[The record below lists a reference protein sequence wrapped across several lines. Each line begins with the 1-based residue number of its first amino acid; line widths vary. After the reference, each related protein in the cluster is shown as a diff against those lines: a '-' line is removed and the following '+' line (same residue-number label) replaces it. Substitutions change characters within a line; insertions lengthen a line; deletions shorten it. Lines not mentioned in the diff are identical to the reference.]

1 MAATDDRR
9 PKYQRI
15 ADSLREA
22 IRSGEYGPGD
32 RLPGENDLMA
42 AHGVARMT
50 ARQAIGVLRDEGI
63 AEARKG
69 AGVFVRAFRPLR
81 RRGIQRLA
89 RDQWGSGR
97 SIWSA
102 DIESRVLEVDQ
113 VSVSEETA
121 PAHVSAVLDL
131 AAEDVVCVRR
141 RRFVLDGKPVLLA
154 TSFLPLPLVAGSA
167 ITQEDTGPGGTYAR
181 LAELGYEPVHFREE
195 IRSRMP
201 SPDELTQLSMAP
213 GTPVILICRTAFTD
227 EGRPVEVNEMTL
239 DAASYVLE
247 YDFDANSKPTSRNP
261 DTAPPDPCSADI
273 QR

>member
-102 DIESRVLEVDQ
+102 DIESRALEVDQ

-261 DTAPPDPCSADI
+261 DTAPPDSCSADI

>member
-22 IRSGEYGPGD
+22 IRSGEYSPGD
-32 RLPGENDLMA
+32 RLPGENELMA
-42 AHGVARMT
+42 EYGVARMT
-50 ARQAIGVLRDEGI
+50 ARQALGVLRDEGI

-69 AGVFVRAFRPLR
+69 AGVFVRSFRPIR

-89 RDQWGSGR
+89 REQWGNGR

-102 DIESRVLEVDQ
+102 DIESRALEVDQ

-121 PAHVSAVLDL
+121 PAYVSVALDL
-131 AAEDVVCVRR
+131 AAGDLVCVRR
-141 RRFVLDGKPVLLA
+141 RRFVLDDKPVQVA
-154 TSFLPLPLVAGSA
+154 TSYLPLSLVAGSA

-181 LAELGYEPVHFREE
+181 LAELGHEPAHFREE

-201 SPDELTQLSMAP
+201 SPDEVAQLSISP
-213 GTPVILICRTAFTD
+213 GTPVILICRTAFTE
-227 EGRPVEVNEMTL
+227 EGRPVEVNEMAL
-239 DAASYVLE
+239 DAGSYVLE
-247 YDFDANSKPTSRNP
+247 YDFGAS
-261 DTAPPDPCSADI
+261 
-273 QR
+273 